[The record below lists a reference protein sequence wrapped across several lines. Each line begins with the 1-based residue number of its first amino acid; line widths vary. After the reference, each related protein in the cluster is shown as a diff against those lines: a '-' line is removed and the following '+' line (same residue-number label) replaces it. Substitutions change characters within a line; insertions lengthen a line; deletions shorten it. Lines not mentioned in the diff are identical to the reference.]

1 MPALKIFHFLP
12 TLATAGAEKF
22 VIALAR
28 EQAREHDVTIVSL
41 SEPTP
46 DMFFKDTIPD
56 SVRLV
61 CMDKKPGADLLLPLK
76 VLALL
81 RQEKPDIVNTHL
93 RSIYYTFPAQIV
105 FRIPSFHTIHNMAE
119 REVGRSYRKLLNI
132 IFNRFGFTAVSIS
145 PRVLDSV
152 KALYGSHHRLMI
164 ENGIDPHAPTDQ
176 LDETR
181 AEIDKLKQKP
191 ETRVLINI
199 GRLSKQKNQSMLI
212 DAVHRL
218 TAAGEDLCLLI
229 LGSFHEEADNLKAQ
243 VSKLGA
249 SNIHFLGT
257 RNNISDFLACSDLF
271 CLSSIHEGLPI
282 TLLEAMSMGTIAVCT
297 PAGGIPDVI
306 EDGKTGYLS
315 SSFTG
320 DSYVGA
326 LRRALAAS
334 GEQNEEMRRTMTRLF
349 RDRYSIEHCAKRY
362 LDAYA
367 TKLHDR

>member
-12 TLATAGAEKF
+12 TLVTAGAEKF

-28 EQAREHDVTIVSL
+28 EQAREHDVTIVAL

-56 SVRLV
+56 SVRLI
-61 CMDKKPGADLLLPLK
+61 CMDKKPGADLLFPLK

-81 RQEKPDIVNTHL
+81 RREKPDIINTHL
-93 RSIYYTFPAQIV
+93 RSIYYTFPGQII
-105 FRIPSFHTIHNMAE
+105 FRIPSFHTIHNMAD
-119 REVGRSYRKLLNI
+119 REAGDSYRKLLNI
-132 IFNRFGFTAVSIS
+132 LFNRFGFTAVSIS
-145 PRVLDSV
+145 PRVLASV
-152 KALYGSHHRLMI
+152 KALYGSRHELMI

-176 LDETR
+176 LDATR
-181 AEIDKLKQKP
+181 AEIEQLKQSP

-218 TAAGEDLCLLI
+218 TSEGMDLCLLI
-229 LGSFHEEADNLKAQ
+229 LGDFHEETENLKAQ
-243 VSKLGA
+243 VSELGA
-249 SNIHFLGT
+249 HNIHFVGT
-257 RNNISDFLACSDLF
+257 RSNVSDFLACSDLF
-271 CLSSIHEGLPI
+271 CLSSSHEGLPI
-282 TLLEAMSMGTIAVCT
+282 TLLEAISMGTIPVCT

-315 SSFTG
+315 ASFTC
-320 DSYVGA
+320 DSYVTA
-326 LRRALAAS
+326 LRRALTAS
-334 GEQNEEMRRTMTRLF
+334 EEQNEEMRHAMTRLF

-362 LDAYA
+362 LDAYT